1 MSIAARLMSA
11 LIALFVTSVFVFGAG
26 YWALNKS
33 SAALSDVIGDRVIPL
48 RQIKIVADEYAVNM
62 VDATHKVRGGSFT
75 FEQGLSHI
83 KAAEALIAQ
92 EWSSYRLQPLTAE
105 EASIANTAQR
115 AMDAAQPRIERLKSL
130 LQARDRDAIAAFADA
145 ELYPAIDPI
154 GTPLSE
160 LVALQIKLSL
170 ADGDMAA
177 EVSGRS
183 IAIMSVLAVAA
194 FAIAAGAAYLVRNGV
209 MAPLN
214 ALRVSMM
221 ALAGGNLKTDVPF
234 LNRRDEIGGMAQA
247 VAVFKETGLRRIEL
261 EASGQASVR
270 AREERVRQRDHLV
283 QTLDRDVSAI
293 LSVVTSA
300 ASELEATANLLS
312 RTAVEG
318 QQTATEAAAVADR
331 ASRNVETAA
340 AASETLA
347 SAVGQISAQAHASGQ
362 IAEEAMAAA
371 RNTNATM
378 QELSGTAEQI
388 GAVVDLINT
397 IAAQTNLLAL
407 NATIEAARAGEAGK
421 GFAVVA
427 TEVKTLAAQTGKATE
442 EIGAH
447 IDAMQSATRRVAG
460 SISHISS
467 VIDRITTSAA
477 SISAAIGEQTQATAN
492 IARNVGEAHQGTQT
506 VSQHF
511 ARVTSNAAQ
520 TGAGST
526 QVLSASRELA
536 QQSNVLKM
544 KLETFFSDIKTA
556 V

>member
-26 YWALNKS
+26 YWALGKS
-33 SAALSDVIGDRVIPL
+33 SAALSDVISDRVIPL

-62 VDATHKVRGGSFT
+62 VDATHKVRGRSFS

-83 KAAEALIAQ
+83 KAAEALIAR
-92 EWSSYRLQPLTAE
+92 EWTSYKSRPLTSE
-105 EASIANTAQR
+105 EASIADAAQR
-115 AMDAAQPRIERLKSL
+115 AMDAAQPRIDRLKSL
-130 LQARDRDAIAAFADA
+130 LQAGDATALAAFADT
-145 ELYPAIDPI
+145 ELYSAIDPI
-154 GTPLSE
+154 GGPLSE
-160 LVALQIKLSL
+160 LAALQIKVSL

-177 EVSGRS
+177 EASRRS
-183 IAIMSVLAVAA
+183 ILIMSLLAAAA
-194 FAIAAGAAYLVRNGV
+194 FVMAAGAAYLVRNGV
-209 MAPLN
+209 MTPLN
-214 ALRVSMM
+214 ALRASMM
-221 ALAGGNLKTDVPF
+221 ALAGGDLKADVPF
-234 LNRRDEIGGMAQA
+234 LNRSDEIGGMAQA

-261 EASGQASVR
+261 EASGQASVA
-270 AREERVRQRDHLV
+270 AREARLRQRDHLV

-293 LSVVTSA
+293 LSVVASA
-300 ASELEATANLLS
+300 ACELEATANLLS
-312 RTAVEG
+312 RNAEEG
-318 QQTATEAAAVADR
+318 QQTATEAATVADR

-347 SAVGQISAQAHASGQ
+347 SAVGQISAQAHVSGQ

-442 EIGAH
+442 EIAAH
-447 IDAMQSATRRVAG
+447 IDAMQGATRRVAE
-460 SISHISS
+460 SISHIGS
-467 VIDRITTSAA
+467 VIDRISASAA
-477 SISAAIGEQTQATAN
+477 SISGVIGEQTQATAN

-506 VSQHF
+506 VSEHF
-511 ARVTSNAAQ
+511 ARVTRNAAQ

-544 KLETFFSDIKTA
+544 KLETFFSDIRTA